1 MVLIKVGQKFSEI
14 TFEGCHSKQLVKEN
28 ELLYEQIL
36 SKFVTLESIP
46 RGFELILFDVTVKN
60 KNWLFIVFY
69 KLPSQNEKY
78 FLHHLSKTLVQL
90 TCPYDKTNLI
100 RDFNL
105 TVRNKSLKKFMSTF
119 DL

>member
-78 FLHHLSKTLVQL
+78 FLHHLSKILVQL
-90 TCPYDKTNLI
+90 TCPYD
-100 RDFNL
+100 
-105 TVRNKSLKKFMSTF
+105 
-119 DL
+119 

>member
-78 FLHHLSKTLVQL
+78 FLHHLSKILVQL
-90 TCPYDKTNLI
+90 TCHMIKL
-100 RDFNL
+100 F
-105 TVRNKSLKKFMSTF
+105 
-119 DL
+119 